1 MTARPG
7 AQTPAAPAVHDDGGT
22 DRKPSV
28 LVLACGAL
36 AREILALTAQHG
48 LSHLDLHCLP
58 AQLHNTPDRI
68 APAVADALAERG
80 ADYDE
85 VLVAYADCGTGG
97 HLDKV
102 LAARPKAKRIDGAH
116 CYAFFAGL
124 AAFDRLEDDQL
135 GSFYLTDFLARHF
148 RTMVIEPLGLDRHP
162 ELRDMY
168 FGNYT
173 RLVYLAQTEDAD
185 LTTAAEQAAATLGL
199 PFERIATG
207 YGLLGEFLQAAP
219 LGDAAL

>member
-1 MTARPG
+1 MAARPG
-7 AQTPAAPAVHDDGGT
+7 ALIPAAPAVQTDGGPESNT
-22 DRKPSV
+22 RV

-48 LSHLDLHCLP
+48 LSHLDLQCLP

-68 APAVADALAERG
+68 APAVDEVLAQRS

-85 VLVAYADCGTGG
+85 ILVAYADCGTGG

-102 LAARPKAKRIDGAH
+102 LATHPKARRIEGAH

-124 AAFDRLEDDQL
+124 EAFDRLEDGQL

-148 RTMVIEPLGLDRHP
+148 RTMVVEPLGLDRHP
-162 ELRDMY
+162 SLRDLY

-173 RLVYLAQTEDAD
+173 RLVYLAQTEDPE
-185 LTTAAEQAAATLGL
+185 LTQAALRAAETLGL
-199 PFERIATG
+199 PFHRIQTG
-207 YGLLGEFLQAAP
+207 YGQLAPFLGAGPDTGRA
-219 LGDAAL
+219 G